1 MNETPGPRHP
11 DSERIRPDQPE
22 NLREW
27 SNRLGVSVHEL
38 QRIIAETGDDPD
50 KIRAYLNTRA

>member
-1 MNETPGPRHP
+1 MQETSRLGNPGP
-11 DSERIRPDQPE
+11 ERIRIDHPE
-22 NLREW
+22 DLREW

-38 QRIIAETGDDPD
+38 KRIITEVGGDPD